1 MIRAQVQFEGPQYE
15 RLRQAA
21 ARRGVSIAQVVREG
35 VDAYL
40 ARVPADRWDDLLAV
54 AGKYGKDGSLEDVGQ
69 RHDRYL
75 DEAYEDWRE
84 SS

>member
-1 MIRAQVQFEGPQYE
+1 MIRAQVQFEGQQYQ

-21 ARRGVSIAQVVREG
+21 ARRGVSIAQLVREG

-54 AGKYGKDGSLEDVGQ
+54 AGKYGKDGSLEEVGQ